1 MMTVRANIVV
11 KKNHETI
18 VVIKKSAE
26 IVLEK
31 TNVAAINQIVRDVNI
46 KTKRKKITQPRV

>member
-1 MMTVRANIVV
+1 MIVRANNVV
-11 KKNHETI
+11 KKNQETI

-31 TNVAAINQIVRDVNI
+31 MSVVTINQIVRDANI
-46 KTKRKKITQPRV
+46 KTKRKKSTQHHV